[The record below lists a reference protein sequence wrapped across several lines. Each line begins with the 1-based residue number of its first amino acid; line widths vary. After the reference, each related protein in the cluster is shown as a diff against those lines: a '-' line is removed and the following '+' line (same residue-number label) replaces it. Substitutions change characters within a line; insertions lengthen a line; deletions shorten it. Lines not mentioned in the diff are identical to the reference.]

1 MRYLAVAIGIAIIL
15 IVLLDAFEAMVL
27 PRRATRKFR
36 LARYYYRTL
45 WFVWVH
51 GARDIPNRGLRQH
64 FLSVFGPLSL
74 LVLFVLWVTSLIV
87 AFGL

>member
-1 MRYLAVAIGIAIIL
+1 MRFLAVAIGIAIMFV
-15 IVLLDAFEAMVL
+15 VLLDAFEAMVL

-36 LARYYYRTL
+36 LARFYYRSL

-51 GARDIPNRGLRQH
+51 VARRFPNRGLRQH

-74 LVLFVLWVTSLIV
+74 LDCSCY
-87 AFGL
+87 G